1 MTRFATEYGGA
12 LFELACEEQISDR
25 IMAELKQ
32 VVAIFDQDAEYL
44 RLLNARSLEPAV
56 RKQLLEEAFA
66 DAHPYLLNF
75 MKLLIDRG
83 AMDYFPERAA
93 AYRARY
99 NDMMGICRGAGR
111 QRGPAHAGADRRA
124 SRAPCR
130 DFRQKCRA
138 AFARRAGACIGGVC
152 VDLLGRRYDN
162 TVRTRLQQL
171 RRNLMEQE

>member
-32 VVAIFDQDAEYL
+32 IVAIFDQEAEYL

-56 RKQLLEEAFA
+56 RKHLLEEAFA

-83 AMDYFPERAA
+83 AMDYFPECAA

-99 NDMMGICRGAGR
+99 NDMMGIAEA
-111 QRGPAHAGADRRA
+111 QVVSAAPLTQAQIDALRA
-124 SRAPCR
+124 RLAEISGKNVELQLRVEPEL
-130 DFRQKCRA
+130 
-138 AFARRAGACIGGVC
+138 IGGVC

-162 TVRTRLQQL
+162 TVRTQLQRL
-171 RRNLMEQE
+171 RRNLTEQE

>member
-12 LFELACEEQISDR
+12 LFELACEEQMSDQ

-32 VVAIFDQDAEYL
+32 VVAIFDQEAEYL

-83 AMDYFPERAA
+83 AMDYFPECAA
-93 AYRARY
+93 AYRVRY
-99 NDMMGICRGAGR
+99 NDMMGIAEA
-111 QRGPAHAGADRRA
+111 QVVSAAPLTQAQIDALRA
-124 SRAPCR
+124 RLAEISGKNVELHLRVEPEL
-130 DFRQKCRA
+130 
-138 AFARRAGACIGGVC
+138 IGGVC

-162 TVRTRLQQL
+162 TVRTRLQRL
-171 RRNLMEQE
+171 RRNLTEQE

>member
-12 LFELACEEQISDR
+12 LFELACEEQLSDR

-32 VVAIFDQDAEYL
+32 IGAIFDQEAEYL

-83 AMDYFPERAA
+83 AMDYFPECAA

-99 NDMMGICRGAGR
+99 NDMMGI
-111 QRGPAHAGADRRA
+111 ADAQVVSAVPLTQAQIDALRA
-124 SRAPCR
+124 RLAEISGKNVELNLRVEPEL
-130 DFRQKCRA
+130 
-138 AFARRAGACIGGVC
+138 IGGVC

-162 TVRTRLQQL
+162 TVRTRLQRL
-171 RRNLMEQE
+171 RRNLTEQE

>member
-12 LFELACEEQISDR
+12 LFELACEEQMSDQ

-32 VVAIFDQDAEYL
+32 IGAIFDQDAEYL

-56 RKQLLEEAFA
+56 RKQLLEEAFE

-83 AMDYFPERAA
+83 AMDYFPECAA

-99 NDMMGICRGAGR
+99 NDMMGIAEA
-111 QRGPAHAGADRRA
+111 QVVSAAPLTQAQIDALRA
-124 SRAPCR
+124 RLAEISGKNVELHLRVEPEM
-130 DFRQKCRA
+130 
-138 AFARRAGACIGGVC
+138 IGGVC

-171 RRNLMEQE
+171 RRNLTEQE